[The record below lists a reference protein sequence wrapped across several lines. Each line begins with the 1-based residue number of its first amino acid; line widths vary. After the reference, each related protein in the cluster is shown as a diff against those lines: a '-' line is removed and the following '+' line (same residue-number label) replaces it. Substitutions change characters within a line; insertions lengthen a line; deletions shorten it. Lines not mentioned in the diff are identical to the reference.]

1 LFAVF
6 FNWTTNGRSLLPM
19 APGVGILL
27 ARQWDRL
34 TGDRR
39 WRAWVLAAGLTGSAG
54 LGWFAARAD
63 FQLATAVHDS
73 ARVICAKYA
82 HAPRPLWFQGH
93 WGFQYYMS
101 ENGAMALDLNNSS
114 LLPGDNLVI
123 PGNNS
128 NVIPPA
134 EEKASRLDRFE
145 VAQSRWL
152 ATLSDELGANFYSSE
167 GGVLPFVFGRV
178 PPETAVVCSLRPVE
192 TSPIS
197 K

>member
-1 LFAVF
+1 
-6 FNWTTNGRSLLPM
+6 
-19 APGVGILL
+19 
-27 ARQWDRL
+27 
-34 TGDRR
+34 
-39 WRAWVLAAGLTGSAG
+39 
-54 LGWFAARAD
+54 
-63 FQLATAVHDS
+63 
-73 ARVICAKYA
+73 
-82 HAPRPLWFQGH
+82 
-93 WGFQYYMS
+93 MS